1 MMSNRTKIIIAI
13 TATILVL
20 AIGVAVGE
28 LYNDNSSVP
37 KPFAFNLS
45 TKQNNGTV
53 MQAQNLTITIDA
65 AYIEGQPE
73 PITLS
78 ANGGPNGTLYQ
89 FSNQTGTLTKTQPFT
104 CNLTIFVPPSANSGS
119 YLIDVTS
126 NASTPTSHALFN
138 LTVLNA
144 QIQVYGNVTIAS
156 KVTISGVTIDV
167 IPTDILFTSNTTGET
182 YQAKV
187 HRFTDTPLA
196 PGRTG
201 NYSILLPNQQS
212 YHVEFYCFSYPH
224 YVPVLRTPISAGEN
238 GHFTVSSGAGL
249 NSTVANFTG

>member
-104 CNLTIFVPPSANSGS
+104 CNLTILVPLSATSGS
-119 YLIDVTS
+119 YYDITS
-126 NASTPTSHALFN
+126 NASNPTSHAQFN

-144 QIQVYGNVTIAS
+144 QIQVNGNVTIAS

-167 IPTDILFTSNTTGET
+167 IPTDIVFKSNTPAKPIKLKCTGLPT
-182 YQAKV
+182 
-187 HRFTDTPLA
+187 HPLPRKNRKLFHPA
-196 PGRTG
+196 P
-201 NYSILLPNQQS
+201 
-212 YHVEFYCFSYPH
+212 
-224 YVPVLRTPISAGEN
+224 
-238 GHFTVSSGAGL
+238 
-249 NSTVANFTG
+249 